1 MSVLQ
6 LLCCPHIVW
15 EVTYVTTLTFS
26 LPTDA
31 IQQFCRRWKIRE
43 LALFG
48 SVLRTDFRPDSDVD
62 VLVTF
67 HDDADWGLLD
77 HIQMQQELATL
88 LHRPIDLV
96 SKRALERSANWV
108 RREGILN
115 TAQVIVSTDEASDVP
130 R

>member
-1 MSVLQ
+1 M
-6 LLCCPHIVW
+6 
-15 EVTYVTTLTFS
+15 
-26 LPTDA
+26 DA

-48 SVLRTDFRPDSDVD
+48 SVLRSDFRPDSDVD

-67 HDDADWGLLD
+67 HDDAEWGLLD
-77 HIQMQQELATL
+77 HMQMQQELATL

-108 RREGILN
+108 RREAILN
-115 TAQVIVSTDEASDVP
+115 TAQVLVLTDEAGDGP

>member
-1 MSVLQ
+1 
-6 LLCCPHIVW
+6 
-15 EVTYVTTLTFS
+15 VTTLALS

-31 IQQFCRRWKIRE
+31 IRQFCRRWKVRE

-67 HDDADWGLLD
+67 HDDADWGLLA
-77 HIQMQQELATL
+77 HMQMQQELATL
-88 LHRPIDLV
+88 LHRPIDLI
-96 SKRALERSANWV
+96 SKRALARSPNWV
-108 RREGILN
+108 RREAILN
-115 TAQVIVSTDEASDVP
+115 TARVIVSTDEAGDVP

>member
-1 MSVLQ
+1 
-6 LLCCPHIVW
+6 
-15 EVTYVTTLTFS
+15 VTTLRFP
-26 LPTDA
+26 LPTDT

-48 SVLRTDFRPDSDVD
+48 SVLRTDFRPDSDID

-77 HIQMQQELATL
+77 HVQMQHELATL

-96 SKRALERSANWV
+96 TKRALERSPNWA
-108 RREGILN
+108 RRDAILN
-115 TAQVIVSTDEASDVP
+115 TAQVIVSADEAGDVP

>member
-1 MSVLQ
+1 
-6 LLCCPHIVW
+6 
-15 EVTYVTTLTFS
+15 VTTLTFP
-26 LPTDA
+26 LPIDA

-48 SVLRTDFRPDSDVD
+48 SVLRTDFRPNSDVD

-67 HDDADWGLLD
+67 HDDAEWGLLD
-77 HIQMQQELATL
+77 HMQMQQELAAL

-108 RREGILN
+108 RREAILN
-115 TAQVIVSTDEASDVP
+115 TAQVLVLTDEAGDGP

>member
-1 MSVLQ
+1 M
-6 LLCCPHIVW
+6 
-15 EVTYVTTLTFS
+15 TTLTFP

-31 IQQFCRRWKIRE
+31 TQQFCRRWKIRE

-48 SVLRTDFRPDSDVD
+48 SVLRTDFRTDSDVD

-67 HDDADWGLLD
+67 HDDADWGLLA

-96 SKRALERSANWV
+96 SKRALERSRNWV
-108 RREGILN
+108 RREAILN
-115 TAQVIVSTDEASDVP
+115 TAQVIVATDEAGDVP

>member
-1 MSVLQ
+1 M
-6 LLCCPHIVW
+6 
-15 EVTYVTTLTFS
+15 
-26 LPTDA
+26 DA
-31 IQQFCRRWKIRE
+31 IQQFCRRWKICE

-67 HDDADWGLLD
+67 HDDAEWGLLD
-77 HIQMQQELATL
+77 HMQMQQELATL

-108 RREGILN
+108 RREAILN
-115 TAQVIVSTDEASDVP
+115 TAQVLVLTDEASDGP

>member
-1 MSVLQ
+1 
-6 LLCCPHIVW
+6 
-15 EVTYVTTLTFS
+15 VTTLTFP
-26 LPTDA
+26 LPTDG
-31 IQQFCRRWKIRE
+31 IRQFCWRWKIRE

-67 HDDADWGLLD
+67 HDDADWGLLA

-96 SKRALERSANWV
+96 SKRAVERSPNWV
-108 RREGILN
+108 RREAILN
-115 TAQVIVSTDEASDVP
+115 TVQVIVSTDEAGDVP

>member
-1 MSVLQ
+1 M
-6 LLCCPHIVW
+6 
-15 EVTYVTTLTFS
+15 TTLIFP

-31 IQQFCRRWKIRE
+31 IRQFCRRWKIRE

-48 SVLRTDFRPDSDVD
+48 SALRTDFRPDSDVD

-67 HDDADWGLLD
+67 HDDADWGLLT

-88 LHRPIDLV
+88 LHRPIDLI
-96 SKRALERSANWV
+96 SKPALERSPNWV
-108 RREGILN
+108 RREAILS
-115 TAQVIVSTDEASDVP
+115 TAQVIVSTDEADGVP

>member
-1 MSVLQ
+1 
-6 LLCCPHIVW
+6 
-15 EVTYVTTLTFS
+15 VTTLTFP

-31 IQQFCRRWKIRE
+31 IRQFCRRWKIRE

-67 HDDADWGLLD
+67 TDDADWGLPA

-88 LHRPIDLV
+88 LDRPIDLI
-96 SKRALERSANWV
+96 SKRALERSPNWV
-108 RREGILN
+108 RREAILN
-115 TAQVIVSTDEASDVP
+115 TAQVVVSTDEAGDVP

>member
-1 MSVLQ
+1 M
-6 LLCCPHIVW
+6 
-15 EVTYVTTLTFS
+15 TTLTFP

-96 SKRALERSANWV
+96 SKRALERSPNWV
-108 RREGILN
+108 RREAILN
-115 TAQVIVSTDEASDVP
+115 TAQVIVSTDEAGHVP